1 MLNADPLKIVYL
13 LVMDDITFESMS
25 PFQGFGASWPDL
37 HWAMHLIVQLP
48 GDVAERSHS
57 LEAMA
62 PQRVAGLRP
71 FLWQPINVSALEQVP
86 PQFFPPCTVAFSG
99 NSAVGD
105 RIEEYIG
112 LNNHTILHF
121 PYEKAVNLT
130 VEEMTNELSH
140 FCFRRLQEA
149 NESLNPDQQQFVADL
164 KENWSRPE
172 VEFESLQIRGHNVSL
187 PNYMALQRVGFRL
200 EVGEPFVGN
209 NEQEYTDLIMETAGA
224 VRHIRQNAQVAV
236 KDMPEQPTPNLI
248 LFEPAL
254 FRQSYKN
261 NRPTSGIHAEINKAL
276 KFFQKQKGLHNS
288 VSKERF
294 DRMMSASGAFV
305 SEIRS
310 GELVTQTLGVGL
322 YAAASTSPVMR
333 LSPAVNH
340 VHNKLSFF
348 ARSVRSENAQARR
361 KACRLFQDIQQSL
374 AAGIGPDRLRA
385 ISLTSGPIKIIADA
399 PLEWVPL
406 DGVPLSLIKNCSR
419 IPVTPGNVMMSQ
431 LIPSQPMTLY
441 PDAIDKILVVS
452 SFTKDDPLRYML
464 RNALETTKHLWGGKL
479 SIEQVFVSSAQEFE
493 DALNGFDG
501 SILIYDGHG
510 AANDLTPVGTVL
522 LEKQKFDVWDLRG
535 RVRCPPIVI
544 LSACDTQGVDASSH
558 ATVANGFLALGAT
571 SVVGTFLPVGGFSS
585 AVFVARLMHR
595 LAEYIPA
602 MLKAVEHPLS
612 WLEVI
617 AGMLRMTVAT
627 EIINEL
633 CDVHGAIQTRQRAN
647 IDINSRRTDWF
658 ERLVENLAPEAG
670 EELARVRKK
679 ALAAI
684 ARSDAI
690 RYTHLGNPERI
701 CFFR

>member
-13 LVMDDITFESMS
+13 LVMDDTTFESMS
-25 PFQGFGASWPDL
+25 PFQGFGASWFDL
-37 HWAMHLIVQLP
+37 HWAMQLIVHLP

-57 LEAMA
+57 LEAIA
-62 PQRVAGLRP
+62 PQRIAGLRP

-86 PQFFPPCTVAFSG
+86 PKFFPPCTIAFSG
-99 NSAVGD
+99 NPAVGV
-105 RIEEYIG
+105 RVESYIG
-112 LNNHTILHF
+112 QEKTLLHF
-121 PYEKAVNLT
+121 PYDKAVNLT
-130 VEEMTNELSH
+130 VEELTSDLRD
-140 FCFRRLQEA
+140 FCFRRLWEMS
-149 NESLNPDQQQFVADL
+149 EILNPEQQQIVANLED
-164 KENWSRPE
+164 NWRRPE
-172 VEFESLQIRGHNVSL
+172 VEFQSLKISGHNVSL

-200 EVGEPFVGN
+200 EEAEPFVGAK
-209 NEQEYTDLIMETAGA
+209 EQEYTDLILETAGA
-224 VRHIRQNAQVAV
+224 VRHIRNEVRAEG
-236 KDMPEQPTPNLI
+236 KDLPEHPSPNLI
-248 LFEPAL
+248 VFEPAL

-261 NRPTSGIHAEINKAL
+261 SKPTSGVHVEINKAL

-288 VSKERF
+288 VSKEQF
-294 DRMMSASGAFV
+294 DRMMSSSGTFV

-322 YAAASTSPVMR
+322 YAAASTSPVIR

-361 KACRLFQDIQQSL
+361 KASRLFQDIQQSL

-385 ISLTSGPIKIIADA
+385 ISLTSDPIKIISDA
-399 PLEWVPL
+399 PIEWVPL
-406 DGVPLSLIKNCSR
+406 DGVPLSLTKNCSR

-441 PDAIDKILVVS
+441 PDAIDKILVIS
-452 SFTKDDPLRYML
+452 SFTEDDPLRYML
-464 RNALETTKHLWGGKL
+464 RNALDSWKHLWGGKL
-479 SIEQVFVSSAQEFE
+479 SIEQVFVSSAQELK
-493 DALNGFDG
+493 DALNSFDG

-544 LSACDTQGVDASSH
+544 LSACDTQGVDASTH

-571 SVVGTFLPVGGFSS
+571 SVLGTFLPVGGFSS

-602 MLKAVEHPLS
+602 MLKSVEHPLS

-633 CDVHGAIQTRQRAN
+633 VGLHGAIQTRQRAN

-658 ERLVENLAPEAG
+658 ERLAENLASETG
-670 EELARVRKK
+670 EVPARVRKK

-701 CFFR
+701 CFFE

>member
-13 LVMDDITFESMS
+13 LVMDDSTSEAMS
-25 PFQGFGASWPDL
+25 PFQGFGAGWLDL
-37 HWAMHLIVQLP
+37 HWAMHLVLQFP
-48 GDVAERSHS
+48 GDIAERSHS

-99 NSAVGD
+99 NTTVGD

-112 LNNHTILHF
+112 MNNQTILHF
-121 PYEKAVNLT
+121 PYDKAVNLT
-130 VEEMTNELSH
+130 VEELTVELRD
-140 FCFRRLQEA
+140 FCFRRLWESKG
-149 NESLNPDQQQFVADL
+149 SLNPDQQRLVANLDAD
-164 KENWSRPE
+164 WRRPE
-172 VEFESLQIRGHNVSL
+172 VEFQSLEIKGHNVSL
-187 PNYMALQRVGFRL
+187 PNYMTLQRVGFRL
-200 EVGEPFVGN
+200 ETAEPFVGTS
-209 NEQEYTDLIMETAGA
+209 EQEYTDLIMETAGA
-224 VRHIRQNAQVAV
+224 VRHIRQGIKAEV
-236 KDMPEQPTPNLI
+236 KGIPEQPTPNLI

-261 NRPTSGIHAEINKAL
+261 IKPTSGMHAETNKAL

-288 VSKERF
+288 VFKEQF
-294 DRMMSASGAFV
+294 DRMMSSSGAIV

-322 YAAASTSPVMR
+322 FAAASTSPVMR

-348 ARSVRSENAQARR
+348 ARSVRSENPQAKR
-361 KACRLFQDIQQSL
+361 KANRLFQDIQKGL
-374 AAGIGPDRLRA
+374 ASGIGSDRLHA
-385 ISLTSGPIKIIADA
+385 ISMTSDPIKIISDA
-399 PLEWVPL
+399 PIEWLPL

-419 IPVTPGNVMMSQ
+419 IPVTPGNTMMLQ
-431 LIPSQPMTLY
+431 LIPSQPVTLH
-441 PDAIDKILVVS
+441 PDAINKILVIS
-452 SFTKDDPLRYML
+452 SFTEDDPLKLML
-464 RNALETTKHLWGGKL
+464 RNVLESMKHLWERKL
-479 SIEQVFVSSAQEFE
+479 SIEQVFVSSMQEFE

-501 SILIYDGHG
+501 SILIFDGHG
-510 AANDLTPVGTVL
+510 AVNDMTPVGTIL
-522 LEKQKFDVWDLRG
+522 IGKQKVDVWNFRG

-544 LSACDTQGVDASSH
+544 LSACDTQGVDAATH

-571 SVVGTFLPVGGFSS
+571 SVLGTFLPVGGFSS

-602 MLKAVEHPLS
+602 MMKAVEHPLS

-627 EIINEL
+627 EIINDL
-633 CDVHGAIQTRQRAN
+633 CGVQGAMQTRQNAN

-658 ERLVENLAPEAG
+658 ERLVENLVPETG
-670 EELARVRKK
+670 EELTRVRKK

-690 RYTHLGNPERI
+690 RYTHLGNPERL
-701 CFFR
+701 CFFD

>member
-1 MLNADPLKIVYL
+1 
-13 LVMDDITFESMS
+13 MDDSTFKAMS
-25 PFQGFGASWPDL
+25 PFQGFGDGWLDL
-37 HWAMHLIVQLP
+37 HWAMQLVMQLP

-99 NSAVGD
+99 NAAVGD
-105 RIEEYIG
+105 RLEEHIR
-112 LNNHTILHF
+112 LNNRTILHL
-121 PYEKAVNLT
+121 PYDKVVNLT
-130 VEEMTNELSH
+130 VEELTEELSS
-140 FCFRRLQEA
+140 FCFLRLLETK
-149 NESLNPDQQQFVADL
+149 EKLNPDQQRLVSGLNVD
-164 KENWSRPE
+164 WRRPE
-172 VEFESLQIRGHNVSL
+172 VDFQSLKIKGHNVSL

-200 EVGEPFVGN
+200 ETAEPFVGTS
-209 NEQEYTDLIMETAGA
+209 EQEYTDLIMETAGA
-224 VRHIRQNAQVAV
+224 VRHIRQEVRAAV
-236 KDMPEQPTPNLI
+236 KGLPEQPTPNLI

-261 NRPTSGIHAEINKAL
+261 NKPTSSMHAEMNKAL
-276 KFFQKQKGLHNS
+276 KIFQKQKGLHNS
-288 VSKERF
+288 VSKEQLT
-294 DRMMSASGAFV
+294 RMMSSSGGMISA
-305 SEIRS
+305 IRS

-322 YAAASTSPVMR
+322 FASASTSPVMR

-348 ARSVRSENAQARR
+348 ARNVRAEKPEAKR
-361 KACRLFQDIQQSL
+361 KASRLFQDIQNDL
-374 AAGIGPDRLRA
+374 ASGIGSERLRA
-385 ISLTSGPIKIIADA
+385 ISMTSGPIKIISDA
-399 PLEWVPL
+399 PIEWLPL
-406 DGVPLSLIKNCSR
+406 ADGVPLSLIKNCSR
-419 IPVTPGNVMMSQ
+419 IPVTPGNVMMLQ
-431 LIPSQPMTLY
+431 LVPSQPLTLH
-441 PDAIDKILVVS
+441 PDAINKILVVS
-452 SFTKDDPLRYML
+452 SFTDDDPLRFML
-464 RNALETTKHLWGGKL
+464 RNALKSTKHLWGSKL

-493 DALNGFDG
+493 DALNCFDG
-501 SILIYDGHG
+501 MILIFDGHG
-510 AANDLTPVGTVL
+510 AANDMTPVGTIL
-522 LEKQKFDVWDLRG
+522 LGKQKVDVWDFRG

-544 LSACDTQGVDASSH
+544 LSACDTQGVDATTH

-571 SVVGTFLPVGGFSS
+571 SVLGTFLPVGGFSS

-602 MLKAVEHPLS
+602 MIKGVEHPLS

-627 EIINEL
+627 EIVNDL
-633 CDVHGAIQTRQRAN
+633 CGLQGAVKARQNAN
-647 IDINSRRTDWF
+647 FDINSRRIDWF
-658 ERLVENLAPEAG
+658 ERLVESLVPETG
-670 EELARVRKK
+670 EEPTRVRKK

-701 CFFR
+701 CFFD

>member
-13 LVMDDITFESMS
+13 LVMDDTTFESMS
-25 PFQGFGASWPDL
+25 PFQGFGASWFDL
-37 HWAMHLIVQLP
+37 HWAMQLIVHLP

-57 LEAMA
+57 LEAIA
-62 PQRVAGLRP
+62 PQRIAGLRP
-71 FLWQPINVSALEQVP
+71 FIWQPINVSALEQVP

-99 NSAVGD
+99 NSAVAD
-105 RIEEYIG
+105 RVDRYLGEEKT
-112 LNNHTILHF
+112 LLHF
-121 PYEKAVNLT
+121 PYDKAVNLT
-130 VEEMTNELSH
+130 VEEITNDLRD
-140 FCFRRLQEA
+140 FCFLRLW
-149 NESLNPDQQQFVADL
+149 ESSDILNPDQQRLVANL
-164 KENWSRPE
+164 EENWRRPE
-172 VEFESLQIRGHNVSL
+172 VEFQSLKIRGHNVSL
-187 PNYMALQRVGFRL
+187 PNYMALQRIGFRL
-200 EVGEPFVGN
+200 EEAETFVGAK
-209 NEQEYTDLIMETAGA
+209 EKEYTDLILETAGA
-224 VRHIRQNAQVAV
+224 VRHIRQEARAEG
-236 KDMPEQPTPNLI
+236 KDLPELPTPNLI
-248 LFEPAL
+248 IFEPAL
-254 FRQSYKN
+254 FRQRYKN
-261 NRPTSGIHAEINKAL
+261 SKPASGIEVEIHKAL

-288 VSKERF
+288 VSKEQF
-294 DRMMSASGAFV
+294 DRMMSSAGTFI

-322 YAAASTSPVMR
+322 YAAASTSPVIR

-340 VHNKLSFF
+340 VHNKLTFF
-348 ARSVRSENAQARR
+348 ARSVRSENAQAKR
-361 KACRLFQDIQQSL
+361 KASRLFQDIQQSL

-385 ISLTSGPIKIIADA
+385 ISLTSAPIKIIADA
-399 PLEWVPL
+399 PLEWLPL

-452 SFTKDDPLRYML
+452 SFTEDDPLRYML
-464 RNALETTKHLWGGKL
+464 RDALESTKHLWGGKL

-544 LSACDTQGVDASSH
+544 LSACDTQGVDASTH

-571 SVVGTFLPVGGFSS
+571 SVLGTFLPVGGFSS

-633 CDVHGAIQTRQRAN
+633 AGVHGAIQTRQKAN

-658 ERLVENLAPEAG
+658 ERLVQNLVSETGDEP
-670 EELARVRKK
+670 ARVRKK

-701 CFFR
+701 CFFE